1 MSNELLTLKNLKQ
14 YFPVGKDRFVRA
26 VDGVDLTINH
36 GDVMGLVGESGSGKS
51 TIAYTVMGMYGMTG
65 GEIDFE
71 GEVFTKETK
80 RKRSMKFRREA
91 QIVFQ
96 DPGSSLNP
104 YQDVRSILSL
114 PLKVH
119 KVVPKNEIDDKILEI
134 LEMVE
139 LPADFMYKSP
149 NSIGGGE
156 KQLVSIA
163 RALCCN
169 PKFIILDEPTS
180 SLDVSIQAKII
191 NMLIKLKKEQNLTYM
206 FITHDMGVVSE
217 LADDVAVMYM
227 GSIVE
232 RGSVRDVLKH
242 PAHPYTSALLRSIPV
257 LHQGKNQR
265 LEPIRGSTPDP
276 YDRPKGCQFAP
287 RCDFCCDKC
296 TQEMP
301 PEAPVWR
308 LDLKSNQV
316 DASRFPAAAWARLT
330 RQVLSEDGE
339 ALLRPVPHQ
348 GLPALRQAI
357 ARDLREYKGMAVPPE
372 QIVVGAG
379 AEYLYLL
386 LAQLLGRE
394 AVFAVEDPGY
404 PKIRQVYGKCGAAC
418 RPVPL
423 DGQGVPPEALEAAGA
438 SVVHLSPAHHYPT
451 GLVTPI
457 GRRQALLRWAE
468 KAGGIII
475 EDDYDSEFRFTGR
488 PIPTLQSIDT
498 AGRVVYM
505 NTFSQTI
512 SPSMRVGFMVLPPR
526 LLEQYRRELDFY
538 SCTVPAL
545 DQHVLARF
553 LDQGHYEQHLAR
565 MRKEYRTRHD
575 AVLAS
580 FRSSPFRNRI
590 TISEQGAGLHFLL
603 RLDTRESDGALRDRA
618 AALGVRLGFLSEY
631 AAIPSPA
638 YAHTLVVKSNRGTRR
653 FIAYSGTFSVNW
665 RLS

>member
-1 MSNELLTLKNLKQ
+1 MRTYALENRGRAPLYEYLYRCIRGDILDGTLT
-14 YFPVGKDRFVRA
+14 A
-26 VDGVDLTINH
+26 
-36 GDVMGLVGESGSGKS
+36 GE
-51 TIAYTVMGMYGMTG
+51 
-65 GEIDFE
+65 
-71 GEVFTKETK
+71 
-80 RKRSMKFRREA
+80 R
-91 QIVFQ
+91 
-96 DPGSSLNP
+96 
-104 YQDVRSILSL
+104 L
-114 PLKVH
+114 PSK
-119 KVVPKNEIDDKILEI
+119 
-134 LEMVE
+134 
-139 LPADFMYKSP
+139 
-149 NSIGGGE
+149 
-156 KQLVSIA
+156 
-163 RALCCN
+163 RALAEHLHISVMTVEGAYQQLEAEGYVYTR
-169 PKFIILDEPTS
+169 PKRGF
-180 SLDVSIQAKII
+180 
-191 NMLIKLKKEQNLTYM
+191 
-206 FITHDMGVVSE
+206 F
-217 LADDVAVMYM
+217 VAE
-227 GSIVE
+227 VE
-232 RGSVRDVLKH
+232 RPR
-242 PAHPYTSALLRSIPV
+242 PA
-257 LHQGKNQR
+257 
-265 LEPIRGSTPDP
+265 
-276 YDRPKGCQFAP
+276 AP
-287 RCDFCCDKC
+287 APPAP
-296 TQEMP
+296 EAP

-357 ARDLREYKGMAVPPE
+357 ARDLREYKGMAVSPE

-488 PIPTLQSIDT
+488 PIPT
-498 AGRVVYM
+498 
-505 NTFSQTI
+505 
-512 SPSMRVGFMVLPPR
+512 FMVLPPR

-553 LDQGHYEQHLAR
+553 LDRGHYEQHLAR

-575 AVLAS
+575 AVLAA
-580 FRSSPFRNRI
+580 FRSSPFRDRI

-603 RLDTRESDGALRDRA
+603 RLDTLESDGALRDRA

-638 YAHTLVVKSNRGTRR
+638 YAHTLVVNYAG
-653 FIAYSGTFSVNW
+653 
-665 RLS
+665 LSPAALPEAMDLLAEIFGA

>member
-1 MSNELLTLKNLKQ
+1 MRTYALENRGRAPLYEYLYRCIRGDILDGTLT
-14 YFPVGKDRFVRA
+14 A
-26 VDGVDLTINH
+26 
-36 GDVMGLVGESGSGKS
+36 GE
-51 TIAYTVMGMYGMTG
+51 
-65 GEIDFE
+65 
-71 GEVFTKETK
+71 
-80 RKRSMKFRREA
+80 R
-91 QIVFQ
+91 
-96 DPGSSLNP
+96 
-104 YQDVRSILSL
+104 L
-114 PLKVH
+114 PSK
-119 KVVPKNEIDDKILEI
+119 
-134 LEMVE
+134 
-139 LPADFMYKSP
+139 
-149 NSIGGGE
+149 
-156 KQLVSIA
+156 
-163 RALCCN
+163 RALAEHLHISVMTVEGAYQQLEAEGYVYTQ
-169 PKFIILDEPTS
+169 PKRGF
-180 SLDVSIQAKII
+180 
-191 NMLIKLKKEQNLTYM
+191 
-206 FITHDMGVVSE
+206 F
-217 LADDVAVMYM
+217 VAE
-227 GSIVE
+227 VE
-232 RGSVRDVLKH
+232 RPR
-242 PAHPYTSALLRSIPV
+242 PAVP
-257 LHQGKNQR
+257 
-265 LEPIRGSTPDP
+265 
-276 YDRPKGCQFAP
+276 AP
-287 RCDFCCDKC
+287 PAP
-296 TQEMP
+296 EAP

-357 ARDLREYKGMAVPPE
+357 ARDLREYKAWLCRRSRSWWGPGRSTCICCWLSCWDGRPSLPWRIRAIPKSARCTASAARLA
-372 QIVVGAG
+372 AG
-379 AEYLYLL
+379 AP
-386 LAQLLGRE
+386 GR
-394 AVFAVEDPGY
+394 PG
-404 PKIRQVYGKCGAAC
+404 RS
-418 RPVPL
+418 
-423 DGQGVPPEALEAAGA
+423 PEALEAAGA

-603 RLDTRESDGALRDRA
+603 RLDTRESDGALRDRLRPWA
-618 AALGVRLGFLSEY
+618 SGWAFSRSTP
-631 AAIPSPA
+631 PSPPLP
-638 YAHTLVVKSNRGTRR
+638 TPTR
-653 FIAYSGTFSVNW
+653 W
-665 RLS
+665 W